1 MGIFLNLFQ
10 NLTSRQVKFSVDYLL
25 GARFYAGMMLKQVP
39 YDKITNDYSRQITR
53 LRIRIL

>member
-25 GARFYAGMMLKQVP
+25 CARLRAGMMLKRVP
-39 YDKITNDYSRQITR
+39 HDKITNDYSGQITR
-53 LRIRIL
+53 PRIRIL